1 MMKLK
6 VQYQNLYA
14 TATLTFHGWTKRRR
28 VSEIGLADSPFD
40 RDLYDHNA
48 DYISRFAHVWPQIGN
63 LPGSPLVPGKV
74 DPITINGLTITVEL
88 AVRLRRVTQKNTV
101 KDGGMMLRYAK
112 NKPLSPAVGAW
123 QSAFIWVSPRHDR
136 FEASTPEAKLCL
148 TLDAWGGKLYQAPT
162 DSVSRFNN
170 MKAACATIAER
181 WDNIQPPQTRC
192 IALSSAF
199 TLRAREA
206 ILPSPLKSQRYS
218 DLNDR
223 FQRWRKGKG

>member
-1 MMKLK
+1 
-6 VQYQNLYA
+6 
-14 TATLTFHGWTKRRR
+14 
-28 VSEIGLADSPFD
+28 
-40 RDLYDHNA
+40 
-48 DYISRFAHVWPQIGN
+48 
-63 LPGSPLVPGKV
+63 
-74 DPITINGLTITVEL
+74 
-88 AVRLRRVTQKNTV
+88 LRRVTQKNTV
-101 KDGGMMLRYAK
+101 KNGGMMLRYAK

-123 QSAFIWVSPRHDR
+123 QSAFLYGCLRDTTDS
-136 FEASTPEAKLCL
+136 EASTPEAKLCL

-181 WDNIQPPQTRC
+181 WDNIRPPQTRC

-206 ILPSPLKSQRYS
+206 ILPSPLKSQRYF
-218 DLNDR
+218 DLKDR